1 MHGEKP
7 PTGDSPRSIG
17 DEPNERWRHNFRLDR
32 TGANAGIVHQDID
45 AAKPIARGLGDLLGR
60 GVAGQIGL
68 DGEQVVRLSCSR
80 ALAAS
85 ASKGSRSRSTPATR
99 MPAAN
104 SPRVIALPIP
114 PAAPV
119 TIATL
124 RVSAIA
130 GSSLLTLAYLT
141 SDFKEG
147 R

>member
-1 MHGEKP
+1 MNRDKAAP
-7 PTGDSPRSIG
+7 LIRS
-17 DEPNERWRHNFRLDR
+17 DLPEFERALPAVWPDR
-32 TGANAGIVHQDID
+32 TGADAGIVDENID
-45 AAKPIARGLGDLLGR
+45 AAEPIARGFGDLLGR

-68 DGEQVVRLSCSR
+68 DGEQIVRLICSR
-80 ALAAS
+80 GLAAS

-104 SPRVIALPIP
+104 SPRVTALPIP

-130 GSSLLTLAYLT
+130 GSSLLTRAYLI